1 MVLEKLL
8 WFFQNYFLSQLFS
21 YYIIMNQSGHLKKHE
36 NEHVWKSKL
45 LKIKN
50 SILELEKDIRGV
62 KEKRM
67 NRDRCFFVLSMNSV
81 A

>member
-1 MVLEKLL
+1 
-8 WFFQNYFLSQLFS
+8 
-21 YYIIMNQSGHLKKHE
+21 MNQSGHLKKHE

-62 KEKRM
+62 KDWEIKGREDF
-67 NRDRCFFVLSMNSV
+67 RK
-81 A
+81 